1 MKINELHNSEE
12 LSFEQKLWKG
22 TGTFL
27 YSVRPLVLYL
37 FLPALLMTAGTL
49 LFGGRSADQVVSD
62 SGNFYYTLG
71 ILLTIYLLYRKSVKR
86 GSSLKEE
93 ATLELAGVDKKRI
106 GYLLGMG
113 FGFGFFFSALITVV
127 PFPKVLMESYTSSS
141 EILKSG
147 TDQGLALLSTA
158 LFAPVAEEI
167 IFRGYMLNRLLQWFK
182 EKDAVWMVSLVFALC
197 HVSLLWM
204 VYAFLMGVLL
214 ARVSIVEDNITYSIA
229 LHIGFNVNVVPIWLI
244 NHSEKLKG
252 VLFANDLLIGAYSV
266 IFCLMAIWLLRKY
279 KRGTEEW

>member
-1 MKINELHNSEE
+1 LKANELHNSEE
-12 LSFEQKLWKG
+12 LTFEQKLWKG
-22 TGTFL
+22 TETFL
-27 YSVRPLVLYL
+27 YSIRPLVLYL
-37 FLPALLMTAGTL
+37 FLPAMLMTVGSL
-49 LFGGRSADQVVSD
+49 LFGGRTSDEVVSE

-71 ILLTIYLLYRKSVKR
+71 ILLTIYLIYKRSVKR

-93 ATLELAGVDKKRI
+93 ATLELKDVNRKRI

-141 EILKSG
+141 EILRSG

-167 IFRGYMLNRLLQWFK
+167 IFRGYMLNRLLQWFQ
-182 EKDAVWMVSLVFALC
+182 EKHAVWLVSVVFALC
-197 HVSLLWM
+197 HVSPIWM
-204 VYAFLMGVLL
+204 IYAFLMGVLL

-244 NHSEKLKG
+244 NRSETLSE
-252 VLFANDLLIGAYSV
+252 VLFANNLLIGAYGV
-266 IFCLMAIWLLRKY
+266 IFGLMAVWFMKKY